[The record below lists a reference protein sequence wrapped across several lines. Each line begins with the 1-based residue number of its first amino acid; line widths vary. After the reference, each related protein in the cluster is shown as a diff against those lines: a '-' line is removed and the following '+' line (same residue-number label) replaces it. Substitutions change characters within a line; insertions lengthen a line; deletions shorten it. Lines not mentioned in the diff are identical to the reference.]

1 LTASLAGTLLGLG
14 ALRAPHF
21 RRIGSAG
28 ILQNIVEL

>member
-1 LTASLAGTLLGLG
+1 LTASLAGTLLGLD

-21 RRIGSAG
+21 RRISSAG